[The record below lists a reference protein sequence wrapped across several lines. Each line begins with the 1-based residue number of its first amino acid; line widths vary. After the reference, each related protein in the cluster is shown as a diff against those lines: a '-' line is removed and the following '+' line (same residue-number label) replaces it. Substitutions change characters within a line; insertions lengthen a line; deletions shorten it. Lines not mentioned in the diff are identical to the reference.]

1 MTSPSQPSQPTQS
14 PGPEDLGFELPAAAK
29 SSWPK
34 ILVVVLLV
42 VGGVFAVGYTKHHS
56 GRGGSGAGMTT
67 AEGGPLRVEVFN
79 AKELS
84 SDHALALPGVVRP
97 LEEAKIYSR
106 SQGYVRKWLVDIGD
120 KVKEGQLLAEIDTP
134 ELDAQLAQARAQLA
148 QARASV
154 KQASAQRDFTKS
166 SSSRY
171 ETLADQKLVSKAAVE
186 QQQAQ
191 AATDEASVTAAES
204 NVTAQEANVRRLQE
218 LQGYSKVTAPFAGT
232 ITART
237 IDRGTLVGEGG
248 ATPMFTL
255 AATDPVRIFVD
266 VPQSVAPSVRAET
279 AASVAVR
286 EYAGRAFAGKVTR
299 SSGALDPELHTMS
312 TEVQVPNADGAL
324 LPGMYV
330 QVSLTLPVPHRVLEI
345 PATALYTDAQGTRV
359 ATVDAQ
365 NKIKMVPITIERD
378 TGASLWVASGLNGSE
393 RIVKIAV
400 PSALDGDPVEVVQ
413 AAAPAGSGSEGAQQA
428 RASGSGQK
436 SSP

>member
-1 MTSPSQPSQPTQS
+1 MTEPTQ
-14 PGPEDLGFELPAAAK
+14 PDDLGFELPPPAQ
-29 SSWPK
+29 SSWVK
-34 ILVVVLLV
+34 VLLIAVVVI
-42 VGGVFAVGYTKHHS
+42 GGVFAIGYVKHQKA
-56 GRGGSGAGMTT
+56 RGGTPIT
-67 AEGGPLRVEVFN
+67 ATDSGPLRVEVFA

-84 SDHALALPGVVRP
+84 SDQALALPGSVKP

-148 QARASV
+148 QARATV
-154 KQASAQRDFTKS
+154 KQSQAQRDFAKS
-166 SSSRY
+166 NSARY
-171 ETLADQKLVSKAAVE
+171 ETLADQKLVAKAAVE
-186 QQQAQ
+186 QQQAE
-191 AATDEASVTAAES
+191 AATGDANVAAAES
-204 NVTAQEANVRRLQE
+204 NVAAQEANVRRLTE

-237 IDRGTLVGEGG
+237 IDRGTLVGENG

-255 AATDPVRIFVD
+255 VATDPVRIFVD
-266 VPQSVAPSVRAET
+266 VPQSVAPSVRVGT
-279 AASVAVR
+279 DAAVKVR

-299 SSGALDPELHTMS
+299 SSGSLDPELHTMS
-312 TEVQVPNADGAL
+312 TEIQVPNGDGAL

-345 PATALYTDAQGTRV
+345 PATALYADAQGTRV
-359 ATVDAQ
+359 ATVDSQ

-378 TGASLWVASGLNGSE
+378 TGASLWIASGLTGGE
-393 RIVKIAV
+393 RIVKIAI
-400 PSALDGDPVEVVQ
+400 PSAIDGDPVEVVQ
-413 AAAPAGSGSEGAQQA
+413 AAAPAGS
-428 RASGSGQK
+428 ASGSSTQASAQK